1 MIAIYGFKKMIAIYG
16 CFVYYC
22 VHEANL
28 QLLKIKPRIKDCNAE
43 SMLDLAQQST
53 YKTAAACRCHGA
65 VTTDINQAMHP
76 FHGFLAGCSDSDL

>member
-1 MIAIYGFKKMIAIYG
+1 
-16 CFVYYC
+16 
-22 VHEANL
+22 
-28 QLLKIKPRIKDCNAE
+28 
-43 SMLDLAQQST
+43 MLDLAQQST